1 MALPDECKAFEPYF
15 LLSDQKLRDIV
26 KRFRIE
32 FEEGLEHY
40 GKDMAMVPSF
50 VTGVPDGT
58 EEG

>member
-1 MALPDECKAFEPYF
+1 MTLPDECKAFEPYF